1 MIVQIT
7 QTRNELYLIKE
18 MLPLWQ
24 KYADGFV
31 FLDDHSDD
39 GTSEFLEEHKDEYNI
54 LAVLKTD
61 SPGAATYAESGG
73 RQRLFD
79 EALKH
84 SGNIICM
91 DSDEYLDGNI
101 NKTELEHLLESNPD
115 TLIYLRWIQYT
126 GKDMIRVDGPW
137 RENYKDRIGSYSKP
151 TKFKD
156 AAMHAEHIPHP
167 GKHGVIGV
175 PDLFIAHLQ
184 WLDKPTV
191 AVKQY
196 YWKIVD
202 YVNNKK
208 YQIETTPASAYDES
222 VANFEWEYEDFSFPL
237 KVDPEIYSTQD
248 LEDSY
253 KYKFIKNS
261 IKEYDIPNLYDWEM
275 EIHDSK

>member
-18 MLPLWQ
+18 MLPIWK

-31 FLDDHSDD
+31 FLDDCSDD
-39 GTSEFLEEHKDEYNI
+39 GTYEFLTEHKDEYNV
-54 LAVLKTD
+54 LAVIKTD
-61 SPGAATYAESGG
+61 SPGCATHKESHG

-101 NKTELEHLLESNPD
+101 QKDELEYLMESSPD

-126 GKDMIRVDGPW
+126 GKNKIRVDGPW
-137 RENYKDRIGSYSKP
+137 RENYKDRVGSYSKA
-151 TKFKD
+151 TTFKD
-156 AAMHAEHIPHP
+156 ATMHAEHMPHP
-167 GKHGVIGV
+167 GKHGMIRV

-184 WLDKPTV
+184 WLDNPTV

-196 YWKIVD
+196 FWKIAD

-208 YQIETTPASAYDES
+208 YGIQTTPASAYDES

-237 KVDPEIYSTQD
+237 KVNPEIYATQNI
-248 LEDSY
+248 EDSY
-253 KYKFIKNS
+253 KHKFIKDS
-261 IKEYDIPNLYDWEM
+261 IKEYNIPNLNDWGM
-275 EIHDSK
+275 NIHDSN

>member
-54 LAVLKTD
+54 LAVLKTEG
-61 SPGAATYAESGG
+61 PGAATYAESGG

-84 SGNIICM
+84 SG
-91 DSDEYLDGNI
+91 
-101 NKTELEHLLESNPD
+101 
-115 TLIYLRWIQYT
+115 
-126 GKDMIRVDGPW
+126 KDRIRVDGPW

-167 GKHGVIGV
+167 GKHGVVGV
-175 PDLFIAHLQ
+175 PDL
-184 WLDKPTV
+184 
-191 AVKQY
+191 Y
-196 YWKIVD
+196 RY
-202 YVNNKK
+202 
-208 YQIETTPASAYDES
+208 IE
-222 VANFEWEYEDFSFPL
+222 
-237 KVDPEIYSTQD
+237 
-248 LEDSY
+248 
-253 KYKFIKNS
+253 S
-261 IKEYDIPNLYDWEM
+261 I
-275 EIHDSK
+275 